1 METMELAKFSRIEQD
16 EEFVSKIDGM
26 RYDLKQFLS
35 NFPAVFYKSG
45 IWNRYERTMTK
56 QAIEKTQKSPYGA
69 TITINFDDKWL
80 DGDTDGRCNVYIMCP
95 TESDML

>member
-1 METMELAKFSRIEQD
+1 MEAMELTKFSRIEQD

-26 RYDLKQFLS
+26 RYDLKQFLL

-56 QAIEKTQKSPYGA
+56 QAIEKNSK
-69 TITINFDDKWL
+69 ITLWRDNYD
-80 DGDTDGRCNVYIMCP
+80 
-95 TESDML
+95 